1 MVQLFSDESTWTL
14 IDGEIQIIL
23 QKMRKAEAW
32 ECALQGKSGSKID
45 SFTKE
50 EVKKK
55 LLIERFQEEVITNYH
70 VGCQ

>member
-1 MVQLFSDESTWTL
+1 MLLDDSTWTFV
-14 IDGEIQIIL
+14 DGEIQIIL

-32 ECALQGKSGSKID
+32 DCALQGRAGSSID

-55 LLIERFQEEVITNYH
+55 LLLERFQEEVSAS
-70 VGCQ
+70 